1 MIKSFP
7 KIFALGTDY
16 IKDILDGEVEVT
28 EKIDGSQFGFG
39 RIDGELFVRSKGAM
53 LHFSAPN
60 NMFKEGVEYIDS
72 IKDLIPD
79 NMVFHA
85 EYLQTPSHNSLTYSK
100 IPKNHLCLFS
110 VSDNTDKFYT
120 HDEIK
125 KWAEVLG
132 IDAVP
137 LIYKGTIES
146 TDFILE
152 MIGSESYL
160 GGANAEGVVVKNYNK
175 PFLLGGQPIP
185 VMSGKYVSEAFKEV
199 HRASWTGKHT
209 SGGAWDNYK
218 AGFKTEARWEK
229 AIQYLRDSGEL
240 TESPKDIGKL
250 IARVMVDIEEEE
262 KEEIKKFLW
271 NHFGKEVLRTGV
283 QGLPEFYKLKLLRKL
298 DENKEEKETNQE
310 EG

>member
-16 IKDILDGEVEVT
+16 IRDILDGEVEVT

-39 RIDGELFVRSKGAM
+39 RLDGELFVRSKGAM
-53 LHFSAPN
+53 LHFNAPN
-60 NMFKEGVEYIDS
+60 NMFKEGVEYIES
-72 IKDLIPD
+72 IADRIPD

-85 EYLQTPSHNSLTYSK
+85 EYLQTPNHNSLQYDR

-110 VSDNTDKFYT
+110 VSDSTEKYYD

-125 KWAEVLG
+125 RWAEILD

-137 LIYKGTIES
+137 LIYKGTMEN
-146 TDFILE
+146 TNQILE

-160 GGANAEGVVVKNYNK
+160 GKAQAEGVVVKNYNK

-199 HRASWTGKHT
+199 HNGWKEKHTGTGK
-209 SGGAWDNYK
+209 WEL
-218 AGFKTEARWEK
+218 FKQGYSTEPRWLK

-250 IARVMVDIEEEE
+250 IARVMQDIEEEE
-262 KEEIKKFLW
+262 IDNIKNFLW
-271 NHFGKEVLRTGV
+271 NEYGKELLRSSV
-283 QGLPEFYKLKLLRKL
+283 KGLPEYYKMWLLKKL
-298 DENKEEKETNQE
+298 DK
-310 EG
+310 